1 MIRVFYFYIMIDFL
15 IVGNGLAGVCFA
27 EVALQKQKTIHVLDS
42 EITFS
47 SKVAAGLYNPVVL
60 KRFSEVWKAK
70 EQLEFA
76 IPFYKS
82 LEHKFNVKLDY
93 AIPLYRKFA
102 SIEEQNNWFQAADK
116 PNLTTFLSS
125 ELVQSKLNHIDA
137 PLNYGLVNDTGYLD
151 IKLLLNYYSDY
162 LKEIKCFTNENFTH
176 VKLEVFEEYVQYE
189 AIKAR
194 HIVFAEGFNLTSNP
208 FFQNLPMDGTKGELL
223 LIKAPDLNLEV
234 IVKSSIFIFP
244 VGNDL
249 YKVGATYN
257 WSDKTNTPTQEAR
270 QELIKNLKDLIK
282 CDFEIV
288 SHLAGIRPTIK
299 DRRPLVG
306 THYQH
311 NNVHVLNGL
320 GTRGVMLGPF
330 LAKQLYNSIDLGIP
344 LDLEID
350 VKRIYKKRNLI

>member
-27 EVALQKQKTIHVLDS
+27 EVALQMQKKIHVLDS
-42 EITFS
+42 ELTFS

-93 AIPLYRKFA
+93 AIPLHRKFA

-151 IKLLLNYYSDY
+151 IKLLLKSYADF
-162 LKEIKCFTNENFTH
+162 LKEINCISNEKFNYDN
-176 VKLEVFEEYVQYE
+176 LEVFEDYVQYGL
-189 AIKAR
+189 IKAK
-194 HIVFAEGFNLTSNP
+194 HIIFAEGYNLTSNP
-208 FFQNLPMDGTKGELL
+208 FFQDLPIDGTKGELL
-223 LIKAPDLNLEV
+223 LIKAPDLKLEV

-257 WSDKTNTPTQEAR
+257 WLDKTNTPTQEAK
-270 QELIKNLKDLIK
+270 QELLMNLKDLIH

-306 THYQH
+306 THYKH

-344 LDLEID
+344 LDSEID